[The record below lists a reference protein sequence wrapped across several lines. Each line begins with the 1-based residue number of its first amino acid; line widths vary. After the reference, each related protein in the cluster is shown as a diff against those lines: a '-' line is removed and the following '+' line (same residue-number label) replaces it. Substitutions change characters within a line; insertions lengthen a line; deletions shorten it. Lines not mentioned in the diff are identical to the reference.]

1 MIMDDNKDPAGKGDP
16 KFQSTSIR
24 YFANFS
30 SYKGVFIQYYYL
42 SFVPII
48 IRILYLVCV
57 RLIRNS
63 YRTSI

>member
-1 MIMDDNKDPAGKGDP
+1 MIMDDNEDPTAMVDP
-16 KFQSTSIR
+16 TFQSTSIR

-48 IRILYLVCV
+48 IRILYLVVCQANQEF
-57 RLIRNS
+57 L
-63 YRTSI
+63 